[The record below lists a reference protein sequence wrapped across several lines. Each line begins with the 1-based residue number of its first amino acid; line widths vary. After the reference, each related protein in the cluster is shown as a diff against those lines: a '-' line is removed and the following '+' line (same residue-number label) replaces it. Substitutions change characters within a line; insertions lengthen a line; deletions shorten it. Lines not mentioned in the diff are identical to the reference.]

1 MTAEL
6 RPTTTSAAALDAY
19 RDGVDRLLTA
29 KPLPEEA
36 FARAIA
42 ADGEFA
48 LAHAGLARAQFLVA
62 RIPEAKA
69 AAAKARALLT
79 GLPAR
84 ERNNAEVALMTTEGA
99 SAKAYALAREHLKTY
114 PADAMVLAP
123 CTGVFGLIG
132 FSGRR
137 GREAELRALMEE
149 VAPHYGE
156 TPWFLV
162 QLAFAQVESGDT
174 ELARATVERAMAL
187 DPRSAHGA
195 HVKAH
200 VHYEAGENSEGL
212 KFLQQWLPG
221 YAKEGLLHCHIN
233 WHVAL
238 WQMELG
244 DFESGRRTYLA
255 GVHPGGSWGPP
266 INVLTDAA
274 AFLWRAELAGNPRQV
289 ELWHELKQYGD
300 KSFPAAGLA
309 FADVHRALT
318 YAATGD
324 EIALETL
331 LGQLR
336 EREAS
341 GKLLAGPIVPHLAE
355 AFDAFARQDYG
366 KAVALIEPHM
376 AEHERIGGSRA
387 QRRLVDLTLAAARA
401 VH

>member
-1 MTAEL
+1 
-6 RPTTTSAAALDAY
+6 
-19 RDGVDRLLTA
+19 

-36 FARAIA
+36 FARALA
-42 ADGEFA
+42 ADPDFA
-48 LAHAGLARAQFLVA
+48 LAHAALARAQFLVA

-69 AAAKARALLT
+69 AAAKARAV
-79 GLPAR
+79 LPKLPER

-99 SAKAYALAREHLKTY
+99 SAKAYALARQHLKQF
-114 PADAMVLAP
+114 PGDAMVLAP

-137 GREAELRALMEE
+137 GREQELRELMEE

-156 TPWFLV
+156 APWFLV
-162 QLAFAQVESGDT
+162 QLAFARVESGDT
-174 ELARATVERAMAL
+174 EIARETIERAMAV

-200 VHYEAGENSEGL
+200 VHYEADEKEAGL
-212 KFLQQWLPG
+212 GYLLGWIPG
-221 YAKEGLLHCHIN
+221 YAKEGLLHCHVS
-233 WHVAL
+233 WHIAL

-244 DFESGRRTYLA
+244 DMKAAMKTYLQ

-274 AFLWRAELAGNPRQV
+274 AFLWRSELAGHPRQR
-289 ELWHELKQYGD
+289 ELWHEVERYGD

-309 FADVHRALT
+309 FADVHRALA

-324 EIALETL
+324 APALEIL
-331 LGQLR
+331 LEQLR
-336 EREAS
+336 EREEA
-341 GKLLAGPIVPHLAE
+341 GKLFAGPVVPHLAE
-355 AFDAFARQDYG
+355 AFDAFARKDYAQ
-366 KAVALIEPHM
+366 AVALLEPHM

-387 QRRLVDLTLAAARA
+387 QRRLIDFTLAAARA